1 MEEEKEEEVEK
12 EVMFVEGIV
21 MEEKEKMRNR
31 EKDMEEHM

>member
-21 MEEKEKMRNR
+21 MEEKEMMRNR